1 MTKHLLFLSTC
12 QCIGVY
18 VSASGED
25 YQDTW
30 WSYWNCR
37 ENRVCFDPQYNK
49 NDPPFW
55 NVTVTLNP
63 PKRLS
68 LRKID
73 VFASTITLDIS
84 KIATIWKESRLAM
97 NTTSRSIGIE
107 QSFRDQIWVPE
118 IIFQKM
124 KSARTKFLHT
134 PDTGI
139 FKWKYIYA
147 IYVALLS
154 WWYDDFQK
162 YT

>member
-1 MTKHLLFLSTC
+1 MLMTKHLLFLSTC

-84 KIATIWKESRLAM
+84 KIAIIWKDIRLAL
-97 NTTSRSIGIE
+97 NTTHSQRSIGIE
-107 QSFRDQIWVPE
+107 QSFRDQIWRPE
-118 IIFQKM
+118 IIFQEM
-124 KSARTKFLHT
+124 KSVRTKFLHT

-139 FKWKYIYA
+139 FVWFKTET
-147 IYVALLS
+147 ALPS
-154 WWYDDFQK
+154 WWQW
-162 YT
+162 